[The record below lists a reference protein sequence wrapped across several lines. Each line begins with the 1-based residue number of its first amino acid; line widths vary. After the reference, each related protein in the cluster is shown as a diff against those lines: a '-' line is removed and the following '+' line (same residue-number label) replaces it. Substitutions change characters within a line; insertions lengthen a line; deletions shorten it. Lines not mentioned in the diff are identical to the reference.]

1 MADYDIIVVGAG
13 NAALAAAV
21 SARENGASV
30 LVLEKAPRNMRG
42 GNTHWSGGLFRFAYG
57 DPHNVRPLIPDAERE
72 HANFYAGIKPYSVED
87 FHEDLMRVTNGR
99 TDPVLS
105 RVIVEN
111 SSDTVFWMRDVGQ
124 VQMEPAIS
132 VAAVRKGN
140 DFVWLRGLV
149 VRAIHEGVGLS
160 TSWFKT
166 CEEMGV
172 KIEYESAVLSLVVND
187 DGRVR
192 GVKTRDA
199 NGIRTLGAGSVILGC
214 GGFEANAQMRTQHI
228 GPLLGEAK
236 VRGTPHNQGDG
247 LRMALAIGAMPWGQW
262 SGCHATP
269 ISADWG
275 DFAPREMTDRSN
287 RLSYPWSVMLNRAGK
302 RFVDEGENTQLMTY
316 AKFGR
321 AILAQPGSKVWQIFD
336 SQTVHLLEPR
346 YSTSQPIKAD
356 TLEALVEQLDISD
369 KAQAIETLRQFNL
382 ALRKHPQGG
391 GDALKQFDPTK
402 LDGLATTGL
411 DINKTNWALPLD
423 QAPFYAY
430 SATGGITFTF
440 GGLRVNAQAEVVGTD
455 WRPIPGLYACGE
467 MVGGLY
473 YDNYPAGTGL
483 VAGATFGRIA
493 GRNAALKTPLL
504 DQASAGRGAAH
515 HDAAMP
521 SESDRHEP
529 AELLAGQ
536 TEGWVP

>member
-1 MADYDIIVVGAG
+1 MADYDIVVVGAG

-21 SARENGASV
+21 SARENGARV

-57 DPHNVRPLIPDAERE
+57 DPKNVAPLIPHAERQ
-72 HANFYAGIKPYSVED
+72 HQNFYDGIKPYTVED
-87 FHEDLMRVTNGR
+87 FHQDLMRVTNGR

-111 SSDTVFWMRDVGQ
+111 SKDTVFWMNDVGG
-124 VQMEPAIS
+124 VEMEPAIS

-140 DFVWLRGLV
+140 SYVWLRGLV

-166 CEEMGV
+166 CEAMGIEVRYEAAALSLLVNDAGRVSGV
-172 KIEYESAVLSLVVND
+172 K
-187 DGRVR
+187 VR
-192 GVKTRDA
+192 EPG
-199 NGIRTLGAGSVILGC
+199 GIRSVSAGSVILGC
-214 GGFEANAQMRTQHI
+214 GGFEANSQMRTQHI

-247 LRMALAIGAMPWGQW
+247 LRMALDIGAMPWGQW

-287 RLSYPWSVMLNRAGK
+287 RLSYPWSVMINRAGR

-321 AILAQPGSKVWQIFD
+321 AILAQPGAKAWQIFD
-336 SQTVHLLEPR
+336 SSTVHLLEPR
-346 YSTSQPIKAD
+346 YSTSKPIKAD
-356 TLEALVEQLDISD
+356 TLEALVEQLDID
-369 KAQAIETLRQFNL
+369 NKAQALATLAEFN
-382 ALRKHPQGG
+382 AAQRKHPQQAN
-391 GDALKQFDPTK
+391 ALQGFDPTK

-411 DINKTNWALPLD
+411 ALDKTNWALPLNK
-423 QAPFYAY
+423 PPYYAY

-440 GGLRVNAQAEVVGTD
+440 GGLKINAQAEVIGTD

-493 GRNAALKTPLL
+493 GRSAALKKPVL
-504 DQASAGRGAAH
+504 DQVSPGRGATH
-515 HDAAMP
+515 HDAVV
-521 SESDRHEP
+521 DHEP
-529 AELLAGQ
+529 ERELAVAGQ
-536 TEGWVP
+536 AEGWVP